1 MEWLVVMSGFG
12 LTWWLFGFGLLSG
25 AYRRFHKAAMI
36 KKIVWDSFLDIV
48 LLFYLAHVTNFNGR
62 CFSNDKL
69 FLCIHFSSFCS
80 YFFNSVWYE
89 QTRIYEKTRTQRVV
103 YGVVK

>member
-36 KKIVWDSFLDIV
+36 KKIVWASFLDIV
-48 LLFYLAHVTNFNGR
+48 LLFDLAHVTNFNGR

-69 FLCIHFSSFCS
+69 FLCIHFSSLI
-80 YFFNSVWYE
+80 SVHISS
-89 QTRIYEKTRTQRVV
+89 TV
-103 YGVVK
+103 YGTNKLEFT